1 MNLTLKNVTTK
12 SEIAKLGS
20 AITIVGLT
28 IGKDGSEAFAEW
40 CDNIAKFKTDN
51 HVGYLIKGNV
61 MNKLYHLTGDN
72 AYPSDLNIISFALND
87 FVESSKFVMARFD
100 IDAKWLDDIVDNNVM
115 REKESR
121 AA

>member
-51 HVGYLIKGNV
+51 HVGYLIKGKV
-61 MNKLYHLTGDN
+61 MNTLYHLTGDN

-87 FVESSKFVMARFD
+87 FVESGKFVMARFD

-115 REKESR
+115 REKEAR

>member
-1 MNLTLKNVTTK
+1 MNLILKNVTTK

-51 HVGYLIKGNV
+51 HVGYL
-61 MNKLYHLTGDN
+61 TT
-72 AYPSDLNIISFALND
+72 SDLF
-87 FVESSKFVMARFD
+87 RFQQ
-100 IDAKWLDDIVDNNVM
+100 
-115 REKESR
+115 
-121 AA
+121 